1 VRVLCPKCKVVDPHG
16 VEELRA
22 RVGVEDPGGSY
33 ALGRGCEFCNYTGYR
48 GRVALFEIAEMTDAL
63 RHLVITRAPHH
74 ELTAAAQRGGMT
86 MLLADGLAKAAVGV
100 TSLAEVW
107 RVVSVDH
114 PGVDTSPDDGLPEG
128 NKSAKTSGDESA
140 LK

>member
-1 VRVLCPKCKVVDPHG
+1 
-16 VEELRA
+16 
-22 RVGVEDPGGSY
+22 
-33 ALGRGCEFCNYTGYR
+33 
-48 GRVALFEIAEMTDAL
+48 VALFEIAEMTDAL